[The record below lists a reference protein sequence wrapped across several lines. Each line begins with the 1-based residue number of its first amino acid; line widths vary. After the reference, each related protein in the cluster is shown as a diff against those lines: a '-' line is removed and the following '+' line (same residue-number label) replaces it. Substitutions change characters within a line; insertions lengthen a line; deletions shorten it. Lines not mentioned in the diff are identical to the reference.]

1 MRFPFSSAA
10 LLLLDLVIN
19 GVTQACADHTTAR
32 ELEELPSNAFSDKF
46 SRRHAQWLLEKR
58 KATATISSDV
68 HHFEQ
73 YTENQWQQASSGLK
87 HIRSDFDEAT
97 HKKADFAS
105 ECKSY
110 LLSDEVISDL
120 KISQVDA
127 TKFLVY
133 YSIKVGMCSGKVED
147 ECTNV
152 NFEALEVILQLA
164 FVWAICPYDTI
175 NGEDE
180 VCLTELDD
188 QGYEFGWVINEEDF
202 DFISA
207 EVENYCMA
215 LWSYADDFHGGTI
228 APSHRPSMP
237 NIPPTSAAPPSVS
250 PTEVSSSKPTRF
262 DSSGPS
268 YLPSIRRSLS
278 PTQSSAP
285 SSVSSKMASLPPS
298 ARPTFRGVSSSPST
312 SPHGHPSRSP
322 SISPLPSVSV
332 VPSSAPSSRDPY
344 GIKFSYVLGFNDTN
358 VTAQTLDDAYLYVDI
373 MDEVRQAI
381 RRVLALSDVTRMR
394 RMTLR
399 KLDVVLMTND
409 PLGSIFHRQL
419 RDEDCP
425 IEFEISQNCVRVVTE
440 VLAFANSERYTKQ
453 EVENQVLAPIRSAM
467 ESDQFIDSIDRQEVK
482 EVKYLSE
489 EAQVNDDG
497 LLTEKDGILNNT
509 GIAGIAI
516 GSIFIVGAII
526 LFAVG
531 RSRAND
537 DRGLVELA
545 ASDSYSEDLDS
556 MMDVEPGGGIKM
568 RSAPDIGD
576 YNMTFEPESIT
587 KAAQL
592 DVDTGDVIA
601 AVHANS
607 VASKSSASSSD
618 YSDSQGST
626 DADAEALIGRL
637 DAAVSL
643 GDWAAVAVIAG
654 DLSTADEASTFS
666 SAPSKY
672 SANESRGALTDEDKK
687 RAEKIDK
694 LVSIG
699 DWNAVGATAA
709 AFDSDSSAS
718 GSFHTAGLEKSS
730 LDATDEKKKSILD
743 FIAGPWQSTAASK
756 AMAQDEEVEESDTIQ
771 KSAESDGISSISGGF
786 SPARNIAISKEL
798 SHVEDFSLPIEK
810 SNEVLLS
817 ESSGTEDDQKPMLP
831 PSSSTKKKGW
841 KGRLPFLSGKVP
853 SADKAAV
860 NSLALQEDSSA
871 SSWSHGSSPVN
882 SFNPYV
888 GANNSLESSSKR
900 NEEEMNMPKEMKVFG
915 EDFGLQAANFAMQR
929 EENEEEAANADD
941 ENSTS
946 PRSKGSVN
954 SLQNDLDKAIESGD
968 WAAVEAQTNKLFDMS
983 MDIANMGS
991 PDDNN
996 ISQNVS
1002 TAYEDSS
1009 FVDDDSHEGWSTG
1022 SKSHT
1027 TTDSEQIDDERIA
1040 MLEKLIETDDWQGI
1054 VTSSEIHNREDSSM
1068 ANSDAGDELLQK

>member
-1 MRFPFSSAA
+1 MRFSFSSAA
-10 LLLLDLVIN
+10 FLLVDLVLN
-19 GVTQACADHTTAR
+19 GVTQVCADHTKGR
-32 ELEELPSNAFSDKF
+32 ELKELPSNAFSDEF
-46 SRRHAQWLLEKR
+46 GRSHVQWLLEKR
-58 KATATISSDV
+58 KAAATISSDF

-73 YTENQWQQASSGLK
+73 YTEDQWHQASSGLK
-87 HIRSDFDEAT
+87 DIRSDFDEAT

-110 LLSDEVISDL
+110 LLSDDVLSDL

-127 TKFLVY
+127 TNFLVY
-133 YSIKVGMCSGKVED
+133 YSIKVGMCSGKLED

-152 NFEALEVILQLA
+152 NFEGLEVILQLA

-180 VCLTELDD
+180 VCLAELDE

-237 NIPPTSAAPPSVS
+237 NIS
-250 PTEVSSSKPTRF
+250 PTLTAHPSLSPIEISSSKPSRF

-268 YLPSIRRSLS
+268 SLPSIH
-278 PTQSSAP
+278 
-285 SSVSSKMASLPPS
+285 KSLPPS
-298 ARPTFRGVSSSPST
+298 ARPSFRGISNSPSSSP
-312 SPHGHPSRSP
+312 HGYPSHSP

-344 GIKFSYVLGFNDTN
+344 GIKFSYMLGFNDTN
-358 VTAQTLDDAYLYVDI
+358 ITAQTLDDAYLYVDI

-394 RMTLR
+394 RMALR

-425 IEFEISQNCVRVVTE
+425 TEFEISQNCVRVVTE
-440 VLAFANSERYTKQ
+440 VLAFANSERYTKK
-453 EVENQVLAPIRSAM
+453 EVESQVLAPIRSAM
-467 ESDQFIDSIDRQEVK
+467 ETDQFIDSIDRQEVK

-489 EAQVNDDG
+489 EAQENDDG

-556 MMDVEPGGGIKM
+556 MMDVEPGGGNKM
-568 RSAPDIGD
+568 RCAPDLGD
-576 YNMTFEPESIT
+576 YNMTFEPESVT

-607 VASKSSASSSD
+607 VVSKSSASGSD

-666 SAPSKY
+666 SSPSKY
-672 SANESRGALTDEDKK
+672 STNESRGALTDEDKK

-718 GSFHTAGLEKSS
+718 GSFHTAGLGTST
-730 LDATDEKKKSILD
+730 LDAADEKKKSILD

-756 AMAQDEEVEESDTIQ
+756 AMAQDDEVEESDTIQ

-810 SNEVLLS
+810 SNQLLLS

-831 PSSSTKKKGW
+831 PSPSTKKKGW

-853 SADKAAV
+853 SADNAGV
-860 NSLALQEDSSA
+860 NPLALQEDSSA

-888 GANNSLESSSKR
+888 GANNSLETSLKR
-900 NEEEMNMPKEMKVFG
+900 NEEEINMPAEMKVFG
-915 EDFGLQAANFAMQR
+915 EDFGLQAANLAMQR

-983 MDIANMGS
+983 MDIANIGS
-991 PDDNN
+991 PNDSSIGQN
-996 ISQNVS
+996 ISS
-1002 TAYEDSS
+1002 SYEDSS

-1022 SKSHT
+1022 SKSHA

-1068 ANSDAGDELLQK
+1068 ANSDAGDELLGIEKK